1 MVSAVRVIAHV
12 DMDAFFV
19 SVERK
24 DAPEL
29 QGVPMIVAH
38 DGERS
43 VVLSASYDVRK
54 LGVHSAQPVSQ
65 ARRMAPHARLV
76 EPRQGRYHQI
86 SGQIMEI
93 FREFTPLVEPV
104 SVDEAFLDLSGAL
117 RRWGTPERVAQ
128 LIRERIQEQLGL
140 PASVGLAANKF
151 LAKMASGRAK
161 PDGIFS
167 IPPGRVREFLDPLP
181 VGELFGV
188 GAATAT
194 TLRPAGFSTAGDLAA
209 ADPAQVERLL
219 GRGALKLAALARG
232 MDDREIVLE
241 REEKSLSAE
250 HTYSVDVTDRETLE
264 RTVLWLSHRV
274 AERARRA
281 GRVGEVVALKIRWED
296 FTTLTRQRRLPRPS
310 DAATEIDAAVRE
322 LMGALPRP
330 LPPVRLIGVRLDG
343 LAPHGAGLQ
352 LSLDQ
357 QVDARRDVE
366 ATMDQVNARFAGSLS
381 PASLLQPGAGRRA
394 QPTPPAQGSSGHQPG
409 SSPGAQGSG

>member
-1 MVSAVRVIAHV
+1 MVRVMAHV

-29 QGVPMIVAH
+29 EGVPLIVAH
-38 DGERS
+38 DGDRS

-76 EPRQGRYHQI
+76 EPRQGRYHEI
-86 SGQIMEI
+86 SVQIMDI

-104 SVDEAFLDLSGAL
+104 SVDEAFLDISGAL
-117 RRWGTPERVAQ
+117 RKWGTPERIAQ
-128 LIRERIQEQLGL
+128 LIRERIRTALGL
-140 PASVGLAANKF
+140 PASVGLAPNKF

-188 GAATAT
+188 GAATAS
-194 TLRPAGFSTAGDLAA
+194 TLRAAGFATAGALAA

-219 GRGALKLAALARG
+219 GKGALKLAALAKGR
-232 MDDREIVLE
+232 DDREIVLE
-241 REEKSLSAE
+241 RDEKSLSAE
-250 HTYSVDVTDRETLE
+250 HTYSVDVTDRETLH

-322 LMGALPRP
+322 LMATLPRP
-330 LPPVRLIGVRLDG
+330 MPPVRLIGVRLDS

-352 LSLDQ
+352 LSLDH

-366 ATMDQVNARFAGSLS
+366 ETMDQVNARFAGSLS
-381 PASLLQPGAGRRA
+381 PASLLQPPGGPRGGR
-394 QPTPPAQGSSGHQPG
+394 GSPKPG
-409 SSPGAQGSG
+409 SSPGAEEPG

>member
-1 MVSAVRVIAHV
+1 MSTVRVMAHV

-29 QGVPMIVAH
+29 EGVPMIVAH
-38 DGERS
+38 HGERS

-65 ARRMAPHARLV
+65 ARRMAPHARVV
-76 EPRQGRYHQI
+76 EPRQGRYQQI
-86 SGQIMEI
+86 SAQIMDI

-128 LIRERIQEQLGL
+128 LIRERIQERLGL
-140 PASVGLAANKF
+140 PASVGLATNKF

-181 VGELFGV
+181 VDQLFGV
-188 GAATAT
+188 GAATAS
-194 TLRPAGFSTAGDLAA
+194 TLRAAGFATAGDLAA

-232 MDDREIVLE
+232 LDDREIVLE

-250 HTYSVDVTDRETLE
+250 HTYSVDVTDADTLK
-264 RTVLWLSHRV
+264 RTVLWLAHRV

-322 LMGALPRP
+322 LMAALPTP
-330 LPPVRLIGVRLDG
+330 LPPVRLIGVRLDA

-352 LSLDQ
+352 LSLDHH
-357 QVDARRDVE
+357 VDARRDVE
-366 ATMDQVNARFAGSLS
+366 ETMDQVNQRFAGSLS
-381 PASLLQPGAGRRA
+381 PASLLQPGTGRKREP
-394 QPTPPAQGSSGHQPG
+394 QVPQPG
-409 SSPGAQGSG
+409 SSPGADGPG